1 MKAVDRRQFIKLCG
15 CAACGALLT
24 LAGCRQQ
31 DVEESV
37 SVEPASVNSD
47 AAPTTAVSAEAEAP
61 ATATPATLTQTGAVC
76 CPRGQT
82 WDPYPGR
89 CRQYRDSNGNGYCD
103 WSEPA

>member
-1 MKAVDRRQFIKLCG
+1 MRAVDRRQFIRLCG

-24 LAGCRQQ
+24 LAGCRQP
-31 DVEESV
+31 DVEESG
-37 SVEPASVNSD
+37 D
-47 AAPTTAVSAEAEAP
+47 TTTATAAVPTSASPAEATTP
-61 ATATPATLTQTGAVC
+61 ATATPATLTQTGTVR
-76 CPRGQT
+76 CPRRQT